1 MAYRYT
7 YITLTLV
14 LCLFNLQAQDI
25 MILSYRGTAAVTPIE
40 INQKVA
46 NTSDDGTSTWG
57 DELNTEVVN
66 YLGTE
71 TGPNNMRTGVRFSLD
86 IPKNVTITTCEI
98 TWTTGNANDCT
109 SGDLI
114 RFQVYDVASGAAFA
128 DAHTHDLSEHE
139 TVSDHYV
146 DIAAQTGTWTTRTYT
161 GLQSLLQHLVNRAD
175 WAPNNYAS
183 FYITPSGTWTT
194 DHWMYI
200 LDLSAS
206 PTDVEKIAIK
216 VIYH

>member
-1 MAYRYT
+1 
-7 YITLTLV
+7 
-14 LCLFNLQAQDI
+14 
-25 MILSYRGTAAVTPIE
+25 
-40 INQKVA
+40 
-46 NTSDDGTSTWG
+46 
-57 DELNTEVVN
+57 
-66 YLGTE
+66 
-71 TGPNNMRTGVRFSLD
+71 MRTGVRFSLD